1 MVCDF
6 TEDGLWVHIRRFVA
20 SLQVSDGVYS
30 SVNDH
35 EQASGPYSTAKDM
48 PLIDFG
54 DGAAVYDNREGGT
67 SISLII

>member
-1 MVCDF
+1 MLMKMDCDV
-6 TEDGLWVHIRRFVA
+6 TEDGLWFHI

-54 DGAAVYDNREGGT
+54 DGAAVYDNREGGK